1 MFQSTLL
8 KRTMTLVVLSL
19 LASAILATIAFIV
32 AGRTATLELEVD
44 SAIKQDEEFKN
55 ILEENPDYFG
65 SVDTRLFFFET
76 SYATGHDYYLLNAD
90 GKAVNYTR
98 IEKRNLSAQDTSNIS
113 SVLRSLNYRD
123 KNGLGYSIIDRDGM
137 GNAVID
143 REDMGYVVVDNMKIN
158 SMIIVDRFT
167 VTIDGNPYDLYSLSY
182 LEGYS
187 DLVGKYLNIL
197 LLSTLMAAAAML
209 VPAYAFVS
217 RMVLPLQEINEIAMQ
232 YGKGDF
238 SARADESHKGEIG
251 ELGQSFNFLA
261 DRLSKSI
268 NDLTAERNQLQDIF
282 DVISDGIVVVDKN
295 AVPVTTNKAIHKLFE
310 RADKN
315 NLFTERLQLIPFDD
329 VWKDFEDCIATG
341 ETKTRQIDNRDYA
354 YQCTIIPKYD
364 SSDNSTIIGA
374 TGFFRDIFEEQK
386 NERFRQDYVAN
397 ISHELRTPLQTLR
410 GLIEPLSDGMVKKE
424 SDRQRYY
431 QIILNETMRLSR
443 LIDDMLELSKLQS
456 RTLAFKMFPFN
467 PNDLINSIEIRFKP
481 IMKEAGIRFS
491 VQNNYGVL
499 PTVMGNPDR
508 VEQILVILLDNAK
521 KYTPAGKS
529 ITILTDYIETEK
541 KVYISV
547 ADTGQG
553 IHEYDI
559 GHIFDR
565 FFKADRARGK
575 KGSGLGLSIAKEL
588 LTYMGETITVNSK
601 YEEGS
606 TFTFTLTKAEVPD
619 VWD

>member
-8 KRTMTLVVLSL
+8 KRTMSLVVLSL
-19 LASAILATIAFIV
+19 VASAIIATIAFVV
-32 AGRTATLELEVD
+32 AGKSATLSIELD
-44 SAIKQDEEFKN
+44 SALKIDSKINDIFSTNPEYF
-55 ILEENPDYFG
+55 ENSDFRYYFF
-65 SVDTRLFFFET
+65 SS
-76 SYATGHDYYLLNAD
+76 SYAAGHDYYLVNKD
-90 GKAVNYTR
+90 GDLVNYTSQENR
-98 IEKRNLSAQDTSNIS
+98 NIS
-113 SVLRSLNYRD
+113 PSDTFEILT
-123 KNGLGYSIIDRDGM
+123 
-137 GNAVID
+137 
-143 REDMGYVVVDNMKIN
+143 KIN
-158 SMIIVDRFT
+158 TFEFNKFNGMEYYIADNLEYNISDAINVSRMSL
-167 VTIDGNPYDLYSLSY
+167 TINGNDYYLYSLKY
-182 LEGYS
+182 LNGYNE
-187 DLVGKYLNIL
+187 LIGKYLNIL
-197 LLSTLMAAAAML
+197 LLSTLMAACTML
-209 VPAYAFVS
+209 IPAYAFVS
-217 RMVLPLQEINEIAMQ
+217 RMVLPLQKINEVAME
-232 YGKGDF
+232 YGKGNF
-238 SARADESHKGEIG
+238 SVRADESHKGEIG

-268 NDLTAERNQLQDIF
+268 SDLTAERNQLQDIF
-282 DVISDGIVVVDKN
+282 DVISDGIVVVDVN
-295 AVPVTTNKAIHKLFE
+295 SVPVTTNKAIHKLFE
-310 RADKN
+310 RAEKN
-315 NLFTERLQLIPFDD
+315 NMFTERLQLIPFDD
-329 VWKDFEDCIATG
+329 VWTDFEDCIATG

-364 SSDNSTIIGA
+364 SSDSTQVIGA

-397 ISHELRTPLQTLR
+397 ISHELRTPLPTLR

-456 RTLAFKMFPFN
+456 RTLAFKTFPFN
-467 PNDLINSIEIRFKP
+467 LNTLISSIEIRFKP
-481 IMKEAGIRFS
+481 IMKEAGIKFS
-491 VQNNYGVL
+491 VQNNYGEL

-529 ITILTDYIETEK
+529 ITILTDYIEAEK

>member
-1 MFQSTLL
+1 
-8 KRTMTLVVLSL
+8 MTLVVLSL
-19 LASAILATIAFIV
+19 LASAILATIAFLI
-32 AGRTATLELEVD
+32 AGKSATIAMEKEKSLT
-44 SAIKQDEEFKN
+44 QDIAFKN
-55 ILEENPDYFG
+55 IFSENPDYFE
-65 SVDTRLFFFET
+65 DTDLRLFFFNS
-76 SYATGHDYYLLNAD
+76 SYATGHDYYL
-90 GKAVNYTR
+90 VNSEGFIVNSTS
-98 IEKRNLSAQDTSNIS
+98 IENRNIALKDTSDLVPLLNSLEYTMWNGIECYSFEYLNFDNTIIIS
-113 SVLRSLNYRD
+113 
-123 KNGLGYSIIDRDGM
+123 
-137 GNAVID
+137 
-143 REDMGYVVVDNMKIN
+143 
-158 SMIIVDRFT
+158 RFPIQ
-167 VTIDGNPYDLYSLSY
+167 IDGNSFYLYSLSY
-182 LEGYS
+182 QNGFN
-187 DLVGKYLNIL
+187 DLVIKYLNIL
-197 LLSTLMAAAAML
+197 LLSTLMAACAML
-209 VPAYAFVS
+209 VPAYAFVC
-217 RMVLPLQEINEIAMQ
+217 RMVLPIQKINEVAME
-232 YGKGDF
+232 YGKGNF
-238 SARADESHKGEIG
+238 SVRADETHKGEIG

-268 NDLTAERNQLQDIF
+268 SDLTAERNQLQDIF

-295 AVPVTTNKAIHKLFE
+295 SVPVTTNKAIHKLFE
-310 RADKN
+310 RAEKN
-315 NLFTERLQLIPFDD
+315 NMFTERLQLIPFDD
-329 VWKDFEDCIATG
+329 VWTDFEDCISSG

-364 SSDNSTIIGA
+364 SSDSTNIIGA

-456 RTLAFKMFPFN
+456 RTLAFKTFPFN
-467 PNDLINSIEIRFKP
+467 LNNLISSIEIRFKP
-481 IMKEAGIRFS
+481 IMKEAGIKFS
-491 VQNNYGVL
+491 VQNNYGEL

-619 VWD
+619 AWD

>member
-8 KRTMTLVVLSL
+8 KRTMSLVVLSL
-19 LASAILATIAFIV
+19 LASAIIATLAFIV
-32 AGRTATLELEVD
+32 AGRTSTLQLEVD
-44 SAIKQDEEFKN
+44 NSLAQDAKYNEIFTANPELFNSAEFRN
-55 ILEENPDYFG
+55 YFFA
-65 SVDTRLFFFET
+65 S
-76 SYATGHDYYLLNAD
+76 SYATGHDYYLVNMNGDVLQCTSSGNRNMKANTTYEIFTQLNQFSYED
-90 GKAVNYTR
+90 
-98 IEKRNLSAQDTSNIS
+98 
-113 SVLRSLNYRD
+113 LN
-123 KNGLGYSIIDRDGM
+123 GM
-137 GNAVID
+137 GFYIKELGLD
-143 REDMGYVVVDNMKIN
+143 GEILICRIP
-158 SMIIVDRFT
+158 
-167 VTIDGNPYDLYSLSY
+167 VTIEDNNYYLFSLSNMDEY
-182 LEGYS
+182 DGLIT
-187 DLVGKYLNIL
+187 KYLNIL
-197 LLSTLMAAAAML
+197 SLSTLMAACAML

-217 RMVLPLQEINEIAMQ
+217 RMVLPLQKINEVAME
-232 YGKGDF
+232 YGKGNF
-238 SARADESHKGEIG
+238 SIRADESHKGEIG

-268 NDLTAERNQLQDIF
+268 SELTAERNQLQDIF
-282 DVISDGIVVVDKN
+282 DVISDGIVVVNSKS
-295 AVPVTTNKAIHKLFE
+295 VPVTTNKAIHQIFD
-310 RADKN
+310 RAEKN
-315 NLFTERLQLIPFDD
+315 NMFTERLQLIPFDD
-329 VWKDFEDCIATG
+329 VWTDFEDCIASG
-341 ETKTRQIDNRDYA
+341 ETKTRQIDTRDYA
-354 YQCTIIPKYD
+354 YQCTIIPKFD
-364 SSDNSTIIGA
+364 STDPTKVVGA

-424 SDRQRYY
+424 ADRQRYY

-467 PNDLINSIEIRFKP
+467 VNNLISNIEIRFKP
-481 IMKEAGIRFS
+481 IMKEAGIKFS
-491 VQNNYGVL
+491 VQNNYGDL

-521 KYTPAGKS
+521 KYTPNGKS
-529 ITILTDYIETEK
+529 ITILTDYIEAEK

-606 TFTFTLTKAEVPD
+606 TFTFTLSKAEVPD

>member
-8 KRTMTLVVLSL
+8 KRTMSLVVLSL
-19 LASAILATIAFIV
+19 VASAIIATIAFVV
-32 AGRTATLELEVD
+32 AGKSATLSIELD
-44 SAIKQDEEFKN
+44 SALKIKINDIFSTNPEYF
-55 ILEENPDYFG
+55 ENSDFRYYFF
-65 SVDTRLFFFET
+65 SS
-76 SYATGHDYYLLNAD
+76 SYAAGHDYYLVNMNGDL
-90 GKAVNYTR
+90 VNYTSLENR
-98 IEKRNLSAQDTSNIS
+98 NIS
-113 SVLRSLNYRD
+113 PSDTFEILTKINTFKFNKY
-123 KNGLGYSIIDRDGM
+123 NGLDFYIADNLEYNISDAINVSRMSLTIN
-137 GNAVID
+137 GND
-143 REDMGYVVVDNMKIN
+143 Y
-158 SMIIVDRFT
+158 
-167 VTIDGNPYDLYSLSY
+167 YLYSLKY
-182 LEGYS
+182 LNGYNE
-187 DLVGKYLNIL
+187 LIGKYLNIL
-197 LLSTLMAAAAML
+197 LLSTLMAACTML
-209 VPAYAFVS
+209 IPAYAFVS
-217 RMVLPLQEINEIAMQ
+217 RMVLPLQKINEVAME
-232 YGKGDF
+232 YGKGNF
-238 SARADESHKGEIG
+238 SVRADESHKGEIG

-268 NDLTAERNQLQDIF
+268 SDLTAERNQLQDIF
-282 DVISDGIVVVDKN
+282 DVISDGIVVVDVN
-295 AVPVTTNKAIHKLFE
+295 SVPVTTNKAIHKLFE
-310 RADKN
+310 RAEKN
-315 NLFTERLQLIPFDD
+315 NMFTERLQLIPFDD
-329 VWKDFEDCIATG
+329 VWTDFEDCIATG

-364 SSDNSTIIGA
+364 SSDSTQVIGA

-424 SDRQRYY
+424 ADRQRYY

-456 RTLAFKMFPFN
+456 RTLAFKTFPFN
-467 PNDLINSIEIRFKP
+467 LNTLISSIEIRFKP
-481 IMKEAGIRFS
+481 IMKEAGIKFS
-491 VQNNYGVL
+491 VQNNYGEL

-529 ITILTDYIETEK
+529 ITILTDYIEAEK

>member
-8 KRTMTLVVLSL
+8 KRTMSLVVLSL
-19 LASAILATIAFIV
+19 VASAIIATIAFVV
-32 AGRTATLELEVD
+32 AGKSATLSLELEN
-44 SAIKQDEEFKN
+44 AIKIDSKYNELLSNHPE
-55 ILEENPDYFG
+55 YFED
-65 SVDTRLFFFET
+65 SDFRYFFFSS
-76 SYATGHDYYLLNAD
+76 SYSTGHDYYLINMNGDLI
-90 GKAVNYTR
+90 NYTS
-98 IEKRNLSAQDTSNIS
+98 IENRNLSPADTAVILTKINTFAFDNNNGLDYYVADELNYNIS
-113 SVLRSLNYRD
+113 D
-123 KNGLGYSIIDRDGM
+123 T
-137 GNAVID
+137 
-143 REDMGYVVVDNMKIN
+143 IN
-158 SMIIVDRFT
+158 VSRIT
-167 VTIDGNPYDLYSLSY
+167 LTINDNPYYLYSLKY
-182 LEGYS
+182 LNGYNELIS
-187 DLVGKYLNIL
+187 QYLNIL
-197 LLSTLMAAAAML
+197 LLSTLMAACTML
-209 VPAYAFVS
+209 IPAYAFVS
-217 RMVLPLQEINEIAMQ
+217 RMVLPIQTINKIAME
-232 YGKGDF
+232 YGKGNFDI
-238 SARADESHKGEIG
+238 RADESHKGEIG

-268 NDLTAERNQLQDIF
+268 SDLTAERNQLQDIF
-282 DVISDGIVVVDKN
+282 DVISDGIVVVDSKS
-295 AVPVTTNKAIHKLFE
+295 VPVTTNKAIHKIFD
-310 RADKN
+310 RAEKN
-315 NLFTERLQLIPFDD
+315 NMFTERLQLIPFDD
-329 VWKDFEDCIATG
+329 VWNDFEDCIATG
-341 ETKTRQIDNRDYA
+341 ETKTRQIDTRDYA

-364 SSDNSTIIGA
+364 STDSTKVIGA

-424 SDRQRYY
+424 ADRQRYY

-467 PNDLINSIEIRFKP
+467 LNNLIQSIEIRFKP
-481 IMKEAGIRFS
+481 IMKEAGIKFS
-491 VQNNYGVL
+491 VQNNYGDL

-529 ITILTDYIETEK
+529 ITILTDYIEAEK
-541 KVYISV
+541 KVYVSV

-619 VWD
+619 AWD

>member
-19 LASAILATIAFIV
+19 LASAILATIAFLV
-32 AGRTATLELEVD
+32 AGRSATITVELDRALE
-44 SAIKQDEEFKN
+44 QDVKFQGLFAK
-55 ILEENPDYFG
+55 NPDFFEN
-65 SVDTRLFFFET
+65 VDYRIFFFDS
-76 SYATGHDYYLLNAD
+76 SYATGHDYYLVNGNGD
-90 GKAVNYTR
+90 IVNSTSIEDRNIAV
-98 IEKRNLSAQDTSNIS
+98 KDTS
-113 SVLRSLNYRD
+113 SLVPLLNSLDYED
-123 KNGLGYSIIDRDGM
+123 LNGLEYYVADL
-137 GNAVID
+137 NLY
-143 REDMGYVVVDNMKIN
+143 DMIL
-158 SMIIVDRFT
+158 ITRLQIF
-167 VTIDGNPYDLYSLSY
+167 IDGNPYYLYSFSY
-182 LEGYS
+182 LNGYS
-187 DLVGKYLNIL
+187 ETIVKYLNIL
-197 LLSTLMAAAAML
+197 LLSTLMAAFAML

-217 RMVLPLQEINEIAMQ
+217 RMVLPLQKINEVAME
-232 YGKGDF
+232 YGKGNF
-238 SARADESHKGEIG
+238 TVRADESHKGEIG

-268 NDLTAERNQLQDIF
+268 SDLTSERNQLQDIF
-282 DVISDGIVVVDKN
+282 DVISDGIVVVDKDSI
-295 AVPVTTNKAIHKLFE
+295 PVTTNKAIHKLFE
-310 RADKN
+310 RAEKN
-315 NLFTERLQLIPFDD
+315 NMFTERLQLIPFDD
-329 VWKDFEDCIATG
+329 VWTDFEDCISTG
-341 ETKTRQIDNRDYA
+341 ETKTRQIDSRDYA

-364 SSDNSTIIGA
+364 STDNTSIIGA

-456 RTLAFKMFPFN
+456 RTLAFKTFPFN
-467 PNDLINSIEIRFKP
+467 LNTLISNIEIRFKP
-481 IMKEAGIRFS
+481 IMKEAGIKFS
-491 VQNNYGVL
+491 VQNNYGEL
-499 PTVMGNPDR
+499 PTVIGNPDR

-521 KYTPAGKS
+521 KYTPAGKT
-529 ITILTDYIETEK
+529 ITIATDYIETEK
-541 KVYISV
+541 KVYVSV

>member
-1 MFQSTLL
+1 
-8 KRTMTLVVLSL
+8 
-19 LASAILATIAFIV
+19 
-32 AGRTATLELEVD
+32 LELD
-44 SAIKQDEEFKN
+44 KALAQD
-55 ILEENPDYFG
+55 LEYKELFTNNPDYFND
-65 SVDTRLFFFET
+65 VNFRIFFFNST
-76 SYATGHDYYLLNAD
+76 YATGHDYYLVNAD
-90 GKAVNYTR
+90 GEIINSTS
-98 IEKRNLSAQDTSNIS
+98 IEDRNVSISDSTHLIPILSSLKFNNLNGLDYY
-113 SVLRSLNYRD
+113 LYDSLNIDSMIVITRTII
-123 KNGLGYSIIDRDGM
+123 IID
-137 GNAVID
+137 
-143 REDMGYVVVDNMKIN
+143 DN
-158 SMIIVDRFT
+158 
-167 VTIDGNPYDLYSLSY
+167 PCYLYSLSY
-182 LEGYS
+182 INGFNG
-187 DLVGKYLNIL
+187 LVVKYLNIL
-197 LLSTLMAAAAML
+197 LLSTLMAACAML
-209 VPAYAFVS
+209 VPAYAFVCK
-217 RMVLPLQEINEIAMQ
+217 MVLPIQKINEVAME
-232 YGKGDF
+232 YGKGNF
-238 SARADESHKGEIG
+238 SVRADESHKGEIG

-261 DRLSKSI
+261 DRLSQSI
-268 NDLTAERNQLQDIF
+268 SDLTSERNQLQDIF

-295 AVPVTTNKAIHKLFE
+295 SVPVTTNKAIHKLFE
-310 RADKN
+310 RAEKN
-315 NLFTERLQLIPFDD
+315 NMFTERLQLIPFDD
-329 VWKDFEDCIATG
+329 VWEDFEDCISTG
-341 ETKTRQIDNRDYA
+341 ETKTRQIDTRDYA

-364 SSDNSTIIGA
+364 STDNTNIIGA

-456 RTLAFKMFPFN
+456 RTLAFKTFPFN
-467 PNDLINSIEIRFKP
+467 LNDLISSIEIRFKP
-481 IMKEAGIRFS
+481 IMKEAGIKFS
-491 VQNNYGVL
+491 VQNNYGKL

>member
-19 LASAILATIAFIV
+19 LASAILATIAFVV
-32 AGRTATLELEVD
+32 AGNSKTMEIEINNAL
-44 SAIKQDEEFKN
+44 KQDTRYME
-55 ILEENPDYFG
+55 ILTTHPEYFE
-65 SVDTRLFFFET
+65 SSDFRYFFFDS
-76 SYATGHDYYLLNAD
+76 SYASGHDYYLVSMD
-90 GKAVNYTR
+90 GTPVNYTA
-98 IEKRNLSAQDTSNIS
+98 IEN
-113 SVLRSLNYRD
+113 RSLSVRD
-123 KNGLGYSIIDRDGM
+123 THNLVPNLNQLSFDSLNGLGYYIADPLKID
-137 GNAVID
+137 
-143 REDMGYVVVDNMKIN
+143 VDE
-158 SMIIVDRFT
+158 MIIISRFPLM
-167 VTIDGNPYDLYSLSY
+167 INGNPYYLYSLSY
-182 LEGYS
+182 LNSYDS
-187 DLVGKYLNIL
+187 LIVKYLNIL
-197 LLSTLMAAAAML
+197 LLSTLMAAATML

-217 RMVLPLQEINEIAMQ
+217 RMVLPLQKINEVAME
-232 YGKGDF
+232 YGKGNFDV
-238 SARADESHKGEIG
+238 RADESHKGEIG

-282 DVISDGIVVVDKN
+282 DVISDGIVVVDN
-295 AVPVTTNKAIHKLFE
+295 HSVPVTTNKAIHNLFE

-315 NLFTERLQLIPFDD
+315 NMFTERLQLIPFDE
-329 VWKDFEDCIATG
+329 VWVDFEECIATG
-341 ETKTRQIDNRDYA
+341 ETKTRRIDNRDYA

-364 SSDNSTIIGA
+364 SSDNTTVIGA

-410 GLIEPLSDGMVKKE
+410 GLIEPLADGMVKKE
-424 SDRQRYY
+424 NDRQRYY

-467 PNDLINSIEIRFKP
+467 LNNLIANIEIRFKP
-481 IMKEAGIRFS
+481 IMKEAGIKFS
-491 VQNNYGVL
+491 VQNNYGEL
-499 PTVMGNPDR
+499 PTVNGNPDR
-508 VEQILVILLDNAK
+508 VEQVLVILLDNAK
-521 KYTPAGKS
+521 KYTPAGKT
-529 ITILTDYIETEK
+529 ITISTDYIEAEK
-541 KVYISV
+541 KVYVSV

-588 LTYMGETITVNSK
+588 LSYMGETITVNSK

>member
-8 KRTMTLVVLSL
+8 KRTMSLVVLSL
-19 LASAILATIAFIV
+19 LASAIIATIAFIV
-32 AGRTATLELEVD
+32 AGRSSTLQMEVETSIAQDLRYNEIFSANPEL
-44 SAIKQDEEFKN
+44 FN
-55 ILEENPDYFG
+55 
-65 SVDTRLFFFET
+65 SVDFRRYFFAS
-76 SYATGHDYYLLNAD
+76 SYATGHDYYLVNMNGEVVSCTSLEHRNMKPGTTAEVYAELQYFDYEDLNGMAFYI
-90 GKAVNYTR
+90 K
-98 IEKRNLSAQDTSNIS
+98 EL
-113 SVLRSLNYRD
+113 SLNEQILVCR
-123 KNGLGYSIIDRDGM
+123 IP
-137 GNAVID
+137 
-143 REDMGYVVVDNMKIN
+143 
-158 SMIIVDRFT
+158 
-167 VTIDGNPYDLYSLSY
+167 VTIEGNPFYLYSMSTLDKY
-182 LEGYS
+182 DGLI
-187 DLVGKYLNIL
+187 GKYLNIL
-197 LLSTLMAAAAML
+197 SLATLMAACAML

-217 RMVLPLQEINEIAMQ
+217 RMVLPLQKINEVAME
-232 YGKGDF
+232 YGKGNF
-238 SARADESHKGEIG
+238 SIRADESHKGEIG

-268 NDLTAERNQLQDIF
+268 SDLTAERNQLQDIF
-282 DVISDGIVVVDKN
+282 DVISDGIVVVNSKS
-295 AVPVTTNKAIHKLFE
+295 VPVTTNKAIHQIFD
-310 RADKN
+310 RAEKN
-315 NLFTERLQLIPFDD
+315 NMFTERLQLIPFDD
-329 VWKDFEDCIATG
+329 VWTDFEDCIASG
-341 ETKTRQIDNRDYA
+341 ETKTRQIDTRDYA
-354 YQCTIIPKYD
+354 YQCTIIPKFD
-364 SSDNSTIIGA
+364 STDPTKVVGA

-467 PNDLINSIEIRFKP
+467 VNTLISNIEIRFKP
-481 IMKEAGIRFS
+481 IMKEAGIKFS
-491 VQNNYGVL
+491 VQNNYGDL

-521 KYTPAGKS
+521 KYTPNGKS
-529 ITILTDYIETEK
+529 ITILTDYIEAEK

-606 TFTFTLTKAEVPD
+606 TFTFTLSKAEVPD

>member
-19 LASAILATIAFIV
+19 LASAILATIAFLI
-32 AGRTATLELEVD
+32 AGKSATIAMEKEKSLT
-44 SAIKQDEEFKN
+44 QDIAFKN
-55 ILEENPDYFG
+55 IFSENPDYFE
-65 SVDTRLFFFET
+65 DTDLRLFFFNS
-76 SYATGHDYYLLNAD
+76 SYATGHDYYL
-90 GKAVNYTR
+90 VNSEGFIVNSTS
-98 IEKRNLSAQDTSNIS
+98 IENRNIALKDTSDLVPLLNSLEYTMWNGIECYSFEYLNFDNTIIIS
-113 SVLRSLNYRD
+113 
-123 KNGLGYSIIDRDGM
+123 
-137 GNAVID
+137 
-143 REDMGYVVVDNMKIN
+143 
-158 SMIIVDRFT
+158 RFPIQ
-167 VTIDGNPYDLYSLSY
+167 IDGNSFYLYSLSY
-182 LEGYS
+182 QNGFN
-187 DLVGKYLNIL
+187 DLVIKYLNIL
-197 LLSTLMAAAAML
+197 LLSTLMAACAML
-209 VPAYAFVS
+209 VPAYAFVC
-217 RMVLPLQEINEIAMQ
+217 RMVLPIQKINEVAME
-232 YGKGDF
+232 YGKGNF
-238 SARADESHKGEIG
+238 SVRADESHKGEIG

-268 NDLTAERNQLQDIF
+268 SDLTAERNQLQDIF

-295 AVPVTTNKAIHKLFE
+295 SVPVTTNKAIHKLFE
-310 RADKN
+310 RAEKN
-315 NLFTERLQLIPFDD
+315 NMFTERLQLIPFDD
-329 VWKDFEDCIATG
+329 VWTDFEDCIASG

-364 SSDNSTIIGA
+364 SSDSTNIIGA

-456 RTLAFKMFPFN
+456 RTLAFKTFPFN
-467 PNDLINSIEIRFKP
+467 LNNLISSIEIRFKP
-481 IMKEAGIRFS
+481 IMKEAGIKFS
-491 VQNNYGVL
+491 VQNNYGEL
-499 PTVMGNPDR
+499 PTVIGNPDR

-521 KYTPAGKS
+521 KYTPAGKT
-529 ITILTDYIETEK
+529 ITIATDYIESEK
-541 KVYISV
+541 KVYVSV

-619 VWD
+619 AWD

>member
-8 KRTMTLVVLSL
+8 RRTMSLVVLSL
-19 LASAILATIAFIV
+19 LASAIIATIAFIV
-32 AGRTATLELEVD
+32 AGRSSTLQMEVETSIAQDLKYNEIFSSNPELFD
-44 SAIKQDEEFKN
+44 
-55 ILEENPDYFG
+55 
-65 SVDTRLFFFET
+65 SVDFRRYFFES
-76 SYATGHDYYLLNAD
+76 SYATGHDYYLVNMNGEVVNCTSLENRNMKPGTTSEVFSEISMFPYEDLN
-90 GKAVNYTR
+90 
-98 IEKRNLSAQDTSNIS
+98 
-113 SVLRSLNYRD
+113 
-123 KNGLGYSIIDRDGM
+123 GM
-137 GNAVID
+137 GFYIKELSLTEQILVCRIPL
-143 REDMGYVVVDNMKIN
+143 
-158 SMIIVDRFT
+158 
-167 VTIDGNPYDLYSLSY
+167 TIEGNPFYLYSMSTLDKY
-182 LEGYS
+182 DGLI
-187 DLVGKYLNIL
+187 GKYLNIL
-197 LLSTLMAAAAML
+197 SLATLMAACAML

-217 RMVLPLQEINEIAMQ
+217 RMVLPLQKINEVAME
-232 YGKGDF
+232 YGKGNF
-238 SARADESHKGEIG
+238 SIRADESHKGEIG

-268 NDLTAERNQLQDIF
+268 SELTAERNQLQDIF
-282 DVISDGIVVVDKN
+282 DVISDGIVVVNSKS
-295 AVPVTTNKAIHKLFE
+295 VPVTTNKAIHQIFD
-310 RADKN
+310 RAEKN
-315 NLFTERLQLIPFDD
+315 NMFTERLQLIPFDD
-329 VWKDFEDCIATG
+329 VWTDFEDCIASG
-341 ETKTRQIDNRDYA
+341 ETKTRQIDTRDYA
-354 YQCTIIPKYD
+354 YQCTIIPKFD
-364 SSDNSTIIGA
+364 STDPTKVVGA

-424 SDRQRYY
+424 ADRQRYY

-467 PNDLINSIEIRFKP
+467 VNNLISNIEIRFKP
-481 IMKEAGIRFS
+481 IMKEAGIKFS
-491 VQNNYGVL
+491 VQNNYGDL

-521 KYTPAGKS
+521 KYTPNGKS
-529 ITILTDYIETEK
+529 ITILTDYIEAEK

-606 TFTFTLTKAEVPD
+606 TFTFTLSKEEVPD

>member
-8 KRTMTLVVLSL
+8 RRTMSLVVLSL
-19 LASAILATIAFIV
+19 LASAIIATIAFIV
-32 AGRTATLELEVD
+32 AGRSSTLQMEVETSIAQDLKYNEIFSSNPELFD
-44 SAIKQDEEFKN
+44 
-55 ILEENPDYFG
+55 
-65 SVDTRLFFFET
+65 SVDFRRYFFES
-76 SYATGHDYYLLNAD
+76 SYATGHDYYLVNMNGEVVNCTSLENRNMKPGATSEVFSEISMFPYEDLN
-90 GKAVNYTR
+90 
-98 IEKRNLSAQDTSNIS
+98 
-113 SVLRSLNYRD
+113 
-123 KNGLGYSIIDRDGM
+123 GM
-137 GNAVID
+137 GFYIKELSLTEQILVCRIPL
-143 REDMGYVVVDNMKIN
+143 
-158 SMIIVDRFT
+158 
-167 VTIDGNPYDLYSLSY
+167 TIEGNPFYLYSMSTLDKY
-182 LEGYS
+182 DGLI
-187 DLVGKYLNIL
+187 GKYLNIL
-197 LLSTLMAAAAML
+197 SLATLMAACAML

-217 RMVLPLQEINEIAMQ
+217 RMVLPLQKINEVAME
-232 YGKGDF
+232 YGKGNF
-238 SARADESHKGEIG
+238 SIRADESHKGEIG

-268 NDLTAERNQLQDIF
+268 SELTAERNQLQDIF
-282 DVISDGIVVVDKN
+282 DVISDGIVVVNSKS
-295 AVPVTTNKAIHKLFE
+295 VPVTTNKAIHQIFD
-310 RADKN
+310 RAEKN
-315 NLFTERLQLIPFDD
+315 NMFTERLQLIPFDD
-329 VWKDFEDCIATG
+329 VWTDFEDCIASG
-341 ETKTRQIDNRDYA
+341 ETKTRQIDTRDYA
-354 YQCTIIPKYD
+354 YQCTIIPKFD
-364 SSDNSTIIGA
+364 STDPTKVVGA

-424 SDRQRYY
+424 ADRQRYY

-467 PNDLINSIEIRFKP
+467 VNNLISNIEIRFKP
-481 IMKEAGIRFS
+481 IMKEAGIKFS
-491 VQNNYGVL
+491 VQNNYGDL

-521 KYTPAGKS
+521 KYTPNGKS
-529 ITILTDYIETEK
+529 ITILTDYIEAEK

-619 VWD
+619 AWD

>member
-8 KRTMTLVVLSL
+8 KRTMTLVVVSL
-19 LASAILATIAFIV
+19 LASALLATIAFIV
-32 AGRTATLELEVD
+32 AGRSATISLEAD
-44 SAIKQDEEFKN
+44 NAIKQDIRYKEVLTSHPE
-55 ILEENPDYFG
+55 YFE
-65 SVDTRLFFFET
+65 SVDFRLFFFDS
-76 SYATGHDYYLLNAD
+76 SYATGHDYYLINEEGDIINSTSLEHRTLSKTDTYNLVPLLNTLQYD
-90 GKAVNYTR
+90 D
-98 IEKRNLSAQDTSNIS
+98 L
-113 SVLRSLNYRD
+113 
-123 KNGLGYSIIDRDGM
+123 DGM
-137 GNAVID
+137 GYTVENSSNVETLIFVA
-143 REDMGYVVVDNMKIN
+143 KIP
-158 SMIIVDRFT
+158 
-167 VTIDGNPYDLYSLSY
+167 VTIEGNAFNLYSLSY
-182 LEGYS
+182 LNGYNS
-187 DLVGKYLNIL
+187 LVGKYLNIL
-197 LLSTLMAAAAML
+197 LLSTLMAAAFML

-217 RMVLPLQEINEIAMQ
+217 RMVLPLQEINEVAME
-232 YGKGDF
+232 YGKGNF
-238 SARADESHKGEIG
+238 SIRADESHKGEIG

-282 DVISDGIVVVDKN
+282 DVISDGIVVVDN
-295 AVPVTTNKAIHKLFE
+295 NSVPITTNKAIHNLFD
-310 RADKN
+310 RAEKN
-315 NLFTERLQLIPFDD
+315 NMFTERLQLIPFDD
-329 VWKDFEDCIATG
+329 VWKDFEECIATG
-341 ETKTRQIDNRDYA
+341 ETKTRRIDNRDYA
-354 YQCTIIPKYD
+354 YQCTIIPKYNTT
-364 SSDNSTIIGA
+364 DNSIIGA

-424 SDRQRYY
+424 EDRQRYY

-456 RTLAFKMFPFN
+456 RTLAFKTFPFN
-467 PNDLINSIEIRFKP
+467 LNTLISNIEIRFKP
-481 IMKEAGIRFS
+481 IMKEAGIKFS
-491 VQNNYGVL
+491 VQNNYGEL
-499 PTVMGNPDR
+499 PTVVGNPDR

-521 KYTPAGKS
+521 KYTPKGKT
-529 ITILTDYIETEK
+529 ITISTDYIETEK
-541 KVYISV
+541 KVYVSV
-547 ADTGQG
+547 ADTGLG

-619 VWD
+619 AWD

>member
-19 LASAILATIAFIV
+19 LASAILATIAFLI
-32 AGRTATLELEVD
+32 AGKSATIAMEKEKSLT
-44 SAIKQDEEFKN
+44 QDIAFKN
-55 ILEENPDYFG
+55 IFSENPDYFE
-65 SVDTRLFFFET
+65 DTDLRLFFFNS
-76 SYATGHDYYLLNAD
+76 SYATGHDYYL
-90 GKAVNYTR
+90 VNSEGFIVNSTS
-98 IEKRNLSAQDTSNIS
+98 IENRNIALKDTSDLVPLLNSLDYTMWNGIECYSFEYLNFDNTIIIS
-113 SVLRSLNYRD
+113 
-123 KNGLGYSIIDRDGM
+123 
-137 GNAVID
+137 
-143 REDMGYVVVDNMKIN
+143 
-158 SMIIVDRFT
+158 RFPIQ
-167 VTIDGNPYDLYSLSY
+167 IDGNSFYLYSLSY
-182 LEGYS
+182 QNGFN
-187 DLVGKYLNIL
+187 DLVIKYLNIL
-197 LLSTLMAAAAML
+197 LLSTLMAACAML
-209 VPAYAFVS
+209 VPAYAFVC
-217 RMVLPLQEINEIAMQ
+217 RMVLPIQKINEVAME
-232 YGKGDF
+232 YGKGNF
-238 SARADESHKGEIG
+238 SVRADETHKGEIG

-268 NDLTAERNQLQDIF
+268 SDLTAERNQLQDIF

-295 AVPVTTNKAIHKLFE
+295 SVPVTTNKAIHKLFE
-310 RADKN
+310 RAEKN
-315 NLFTERLQLIPFDD
+315 NMFTERLQLIPFDD
-329 VWKDFEDCIATG
+329 VWTDFEDCISSG

-364 SSDNSTIIGA
+364 SSDSTNIIGA

-456 RTLAFKMFPFN
+456 RTLAFKTFPFN
-467 PNDLINSIEIRFKP
+467 LNNLISSIEIRFKP
-481 IMKEAGIRFS
+481 IMKEAGIKFS
-491 VQNNYGVL
+491 VQNNYGEL

-619 VWD
+619 AWD

>member
-8 KRTMTLVVLSL
+8 KRTMTLVVVSL
-19 LASAILATIAFIV
+19 LASALLATIAFIV
-32 AGRTATLELEVD
+32 AGRSATLSLEVD
-44 SAIKQDEEFKN
+44 NAISQEMRYKEILTANPEFF
-55 ILEENPDYFG
+55 EN
-65 SVDTRLFFFET
+65 VDFRLFFFES
-76 SYATGHDYYLLNAD
+76 SYASGHDYYLINMNGDILNS
-90 GKAVNYTR
+90 TS
-98 IEKRNLSAQDTSNIS
+98 IEHRSVSIKDTRNLVPALN
-113 SVLRSLNYRD
+113 SLKFQEVD
-123 KNGLGYSIIDRDGM
+123 GLSYIIDTEG
-137 GNAVID
+137 
-143 REDMGYVVVDNMKIN
+143 IN
-158 SMIIVDRFT
+158 DLILITRFP
-167 VTIDGNPYDLYSLSY
+167 VTINGNLYYLYSLSY
-182 LEGYS
+182 LNGYS
-187 DLVGKYLNIL
+187 SLIIKYLNIL
-197 LLSTLMAAAAML
+197 LLSTLMAAGLML

-217 RMVLPLQEINEIAMQ
+217 RMVLPLQKINEVAME
-232 YGKGDF
+232 YGKGNF
-238 SARADESHKGEIG
+238 SIRADESHKGEIG

-268 NDLTAERNQLQDIF
+268 SDLTAERNQLQDIF
-282 DVISDGIVVVDKN
+282 DVISDGIVVVDNN
-295 AVPVTTNKAIHKLFE
+295 AVPVTTNKAIHNLFE
-310 RADKN
+310 RAEKN
-315 NLFTERLQLIPFDD
+315 NMFTERLQLIPFDD
-329 VWKDFEDCIATG
+329 VWTDFEECIATG
-341 ETKTRQIDNRDYA
+341 ETKTRRIDNRDYA

-364 SSDNSTIIGA
+364 STDNNTIIGA

-424 SDRQRYY
+424 EDRQRYY

-456 RTLAFKMFPFN
+456 RTLAFKTFPFN
-467 PNDLINSIEIRFKP
+467 LNTLLSNMEIRFKP
-481 IMKEAGIRFS
+481 IMKDAGIKFS
-491 VQNNYGVL
+491 VQNNYGEL
-499 PTVMGNPDR
+499 PTVVGNPDR

-521 KYTPAGKS
+521 KYTPAGKT
-529 ITILTDYIETEK
+529 ITISTDYIEAEK
-541 KVYISV
+541 KVYVSV
-547 ADTGQG
+547 ADTGLG

>member
-8 KRTMTLVVLSL
+8 KRTMTLVVVSL
-19 LASAILATIAFIV
+19 LASALLATIAFIV
-32 AGRTATLELEVD
+32 AGRSATISLEAD
-44 SAIKQDEEFKN
+44 NAIKQDVRYKE
-55 ILEENPDYFG
+55 ILTSHPEYFE
-65 SVDTRLFFFET
+65 SVDFRLFFFDS
-76 SYATGHDYYLLNAD
+76 SYATGHDYYLINEEGEIINSTSLEHRTLSKTDTYNLVPLLNTLQYD
-90 GKAVNYTR
+90 D
-98 IEKRNLSAQDTSNIS
+98 L
-113 SVLRSLNYRD
+113 
-123 KNGLGYSIIDRDGM
+123 DGM
-137 GNAVID
+137 GYTVENSSNVETLIFVA
-143 REDMGYVVVDNMKIN
+143 KIP
-158 SMIIVDRFT
+158 
-167 VTIDGNPYDLYSLSY
+167 VTIEGNAFNLYSLSY
-182 LEGYS
+182 LSGYNS
-187 DLVGKYLNIL
+187 LVGKYLNIL
-197 LLSTLMAAAAML
+197 LLSTLMAAAFML

-217 RMVLPLQEINEIAMQ
+217 RMVLPLQEINEVAME
-232 YGKGDF
+232 YGKGNF
-238 SARADESHKGEIG
+238 SVRADESHKGEIG

-282 DVISDGIVVVDKN
+282 DVISDGIVVVDN
-295 AVPVTTNKAIHKLFE
+295 NSVPITTNKAIHNLFD
-310 RADKN
+310 RAEKN
-315 NLFTERLQLIPFDD
+315 NMFTERLQLIPFDD
-329 VWKDFEDCIATG
+329 VWNDFEECIATG
-341 ETKTRQIDNRDYA
+341 ETKTRRIDNRDYA
-354 YQCTIIPKYD
+354 YQCTIIPKYNTT
-364 SSDNSTIIGA
+364 DNSIIGA

-424 SDRQRYY
+424 EDRQRYY

-456 RTLAFKMFPFN
+456 RTLAFKTFPFN
-467 PNDLINSIEIRFKP
+467 LNTLISNIEIRFKP
-481 IMKEAGIRFS
+481 IMKEAGIKFS
-491 VQNNYGVL
+491 VQNNYGEL
-499 PTVMGNPDR
+499 PTVVGNPDR

-521 KYTPAGKS
+521 KYTPKGKT
-529 ITILTDYIETEK
+529 ITISTDYIETEK
-541 KVYISV
+541 KVYVSV
-547 ADTGQG
+547 ADTGLG

>member
-8 KRTMTLVVLSL
+8 RRTMSLVVLSL
-19 LASAILATIAFIV
+19 LASAIIATIAFIV
-32 AGRTATLELEVD
+32 AGRSSTLQMEVETSIAQDLRYNEIFSANPELFD
-44 SAIKQDEEFKN
+44 
-55 ILEENPDYFG
+55 
-65 SVDTRLFFFET
+65 SVDFRRYFFES
-76 SYATGHDYYLLNAD
+76 SYATGHDYYL
-90 GKAVNYTR
+90 VNM
-98 IEKRNLSAQDTSNIS
+98 SGQVVSCTS
-113 SVLRSLNYRD
+113 LEHR
-123 KNGLGYSIIDRDGM
+123 
-137 GNAVID
+137 
-143 REDMGYVVVDNMKIN
+143 NMKPGTTAEVYSELLFYDYEDLNGMAFYIREL
-158 SMIIVDRFT
+158 SLTEQILVCRIT
-167 VTIDGNPYDLYSLSY
+167 VTIDGSPFYLYSMSALDKY
-182 LEGYS
+182 DGLI
-187 DLVGKYLNIL
+187 GKYLNIL
-197 LLSTLMAAAAML
+197 SLATLMAACAML

-217 RMVLPLQEINEIAMQ
+217 RMVLPLQKINEVAME
-232 YGKGDF
+232 YGKGNF
-238 SARADESHKGEIG
+238 SIRADESHKGEIG

-268 NDLTAERNQLQDIF
+268 SELTAERNQLQDIF
-282 DVISDGIVVVDKN
+282 DVISDGIVVVNSKS
-295 AVPVTTNKAIHKLFE
+295 VPVTTNKAIHQIFD
-310 RADKN
+310 RAEKN
-315 NLFTERLQLIPFDD
+315 NMFTERLQLIPFDD
-329 VWKDFEDCIATG
+329 VWTDFEDCIASG
-341 ETKTRQIDNRDYA
+341 ETKTRQIDTRDYA
-354 YQCTIIPKYD
+354 YQCTIIPKFD
-364 SSDNSTIIGA
+364 STDPTKVIGA
-374 TGFFRDIFEEQK
+374 TGFFRDIVEEQK

-424 SDRQRYY
+424 ADRQRYY

-467 PNDLINSIEIRFKP
+467 VNTLISNIEIRFKP
-481 IMKEAGIRFS
+481 IMKEAGIKFS
-491 VQNNYGVL
+491 VQNNYGEL
-499 PTVMGNPDR
+499 PTVNGNPDR

-521 KYTPAGKS
+521 KYTPSGKS
-529 ITILTDYIETEK
+529 ITIVTDYIEDEK
-541 KVYISV
+541 KAYISV
-547 ADTGQG
+547 VDTGQG

-606 TFTFTLTKAEVPD
+606 TFTFTLSKAEVPD

>member
-1 MFQSTLL
+1 MP
-8 KRTMTLVVLSL
+8 
-19 LASAILATIAFIV
+19 TI
-32 AGRTATLELEVD
+32 
-44 SAIKQDEEFKN
+44 SN
-55 ILEENPDYFG
+55 NN
-65 SVDTRLFFFET
+65 
-76 SYATGHDYYLLNAD
+76 YY
-90 GKAVNYTR
+90 Y
-98 IEKRNLSAQDTSNIS
+98 
-113 SVLRSLNYRD
+113 
-123 KNGLGYSIIDRDGM
+123 
-137 GNAVID
+137 
-143 REDMGYVVVDNMKIN
+143 
-158 SMIIVDRFT
+158 
-167 VTIDGNPYDLYSLSY
+167 LYSLKY
-182 LEGYS
+182 LNGYNE
-187 DLVGKYLNIL
+187 LIGKYLNIL
-197 LLSTLMAAAAML
+197 LLSTLMAACTML
-209 VPAYAFVS
+209 IPAYAFVS
-217 RMVLPLQEINEIAMQ
+217 RMVLPLQKINEVAME
-232 YGKGDF
+232 YGKGNF
-238 SARADESHKGEIG
+238 SVRADESHKGEIG

-268 NDLTAERNQLQDIF
+268 SDLTAERNQLQDIF
-282 DVISDGIVVVDKN
+282 DVISDGIVVVDVN
-295 AVPVTTNKAIHKLFE
+295 SVPVTTNKAIHKLFE
-310 RADKN
+310 RAEKN
-315 NLFTERLQLIPFDD
+315 NMFTERLQLIPFDD
-329 VWKDFEDCIATG
+329 VWTDFADCIATG

-364 SSDNSTIIGA
+364 SSDSTQVIGA

-424 SDRQRYY
+424 ADRQRYY

-456 RTLAFKMFPFN
+456 RTLAFKTFPFN
-467 PNDLINSIEIRFKP
+467 LNTLISSIEIRFKP
-481 IMKEAGIRFS
+481 IMKEAGIKFS
-491 VQNNYGVL
+491 VQNNYGEL

-529 ITILTDYIETEK
+529 ITILTDYIEAEK

>member
-8 KRTMTLVVLSL
+8 KRTMSLVVLSL
-19 LASAILATIAFIV
+19 LASAIIATLAFIV
-32 AGRTATLELEVD
+32 AGKTSTLQLEVEN
-44 SAIKQDEEFKN
+44 SLAQDAKYNEIFTANPELFESQEFRN
-55 ILEENPDYFG
+55 YFFA
-65 SVDTRLFFFET
+65 S
-76 SYATGHDYYLLNAD
+76 SYATGHDYYLVNMNGDVLQCTSSEHRNMRANTTYEVLTQAYQFSYEDLN
-90 GKAVNYTR
+90 
-98 IEKRNLSAQDTSNIS
+98 
-113 SVLRSLNYRD
+113 
-123 KNGLGYSIIDRDGM
+123 GM
-137 GNAVID
+137 GFYIKELGFD
-143 REDMGYVVVDNMKIN
+143 GEILICRIPITIEDSNYYL
-158 SMIIVDRFT
+158 F
-167 VTIDGNPYDLYSLSY
+167 SLSNMDEY
-182 LEGYS
+182 EGLIS
-187 DLVGKYLNIL
+187 KYLNIL
-197 LLSTLMAAAAML
+197 SLSTLMAACAML

-217 RMVLPLQEINEIAMQ
+217 RMVLPLQKINEVAME
-232 YGKGDF
+232 YGKGNF
-238 SARADESHKGEIG
+238 SIRADESHKGEIG

-268 NDLTAERNQLQDIF
+268 SDLTAERNQLQDIF
-282 DVISDGIVVVDKN
+282 DVISDGIVVVNSKS
-295 AVPVTTNKAIHKLFE
+295 VPVTTNKAIHQIFE
-310 RADKN
+310 RAEKN
-315 NLFTERLQLIPFDD
+315 NMFTERLQLIPFDD
-329 VWKDFEDCIATG
+329 VWTDFEDCIASG
-341 ETKTRQIDNRDYA
+341 ETKTRQIDTRDYA
-354 YQCTIIPKYD
+354 YQCTIIPKFD
-364 SSDNSTIIGA
+364 STDPTKVVGA

-467 PNDLINSIEIRFKP
+467 INTLISNIEIRFKP
-481 IMKEAGIRFS
+481 IMKEAGIKFS
-491 VQNNYGVL
+491 VQNNYGEL

-521 KYTPAGKS
+521 KYTPSGKS
-529 ITILTDYIETEK
+529 ITIATDFIEAEK

-547 ADTGQG
+547 VDTGQG

-606 TFTFTLTKAEVPD
+606 TFTFTLSKAEVPD

>member
-8 KRTMTLVVLSL
+8 RRTMSLVVLSL
-19 LASAILATIAFIV
+19 LASAIIATIAFIV
-32 AGRTATLELEVD
+32 AGRSSTLQMEVETSIAQDLRYNEIFAANPELFN
-44 SAIKQDEEFKN
+44 SADFRR
-55 ILEENPDYFG
+55 Y
-65 SVDTRLFFFET
+65 FFES
-76 SYATGHDYYLLNAD
+76 SYATGHDYYLVNAK
-90 GKAVNYTR
+90 GEVVNC
-98 IEKRNLSAQDTSNIS
+98 TS
-113 SVLRSLNYRD
+113 LEHR
-123 KNGLGYSIIDRDGM
+123 
-137 GNAVID
+137 
-143 REDMGYVVVDNMKIN
+143 NMKAGTTAEVFSQL
-158 SMIIVDRFT
+158 SMFNYEDLNGMSFYIQELSLTEQILVCRIT
-167 VTIDGNPYDLYSLSY
+167 VTIEGNPFYLYSLSSLDKY
-182 LEGYS
+182 DGLI
-187 DLVGKYLNIL
+187 GKYLNIL
-197 LLSTLMAAAAML
+197 SLATLMAACAML

-217 RMVLPLQEINEIAMQ
+217 RMVLPLQKINEVAME
-232 YGKGDF
+232 YGKGNF
-238 SARADESHKGEIG
+238 SIRADESHKGEIG

-268 NDLTAERNQLQDIF
+268 SELTAERNQLQDIF
-282 DVISDGIVVVDKN
+282 DVISDGIVVVNSKS
-295 AVPVTTNKAIHKLFE
+295 VPVTTNKAIHQIFD
-310 RADKN
+310 RAEKN
-315 NLFTERLQLIPFDD
+315 NMFTERLQLIPFDD
-329 VWKDFEDCIATG
+329 VWTDFEDCIASG
-341 ETKTRQIDNRDYA
+341 ETKTRQIDTRDYA
-354 YQCTIIPKYD
+354 YQCTIIPKFD
-364 SSDNSTIIGA
+364 STDPTKVVGA

-467 PNDLINSIEIRFKP
+467 VNTLISNIEIRFKP
-481 IMKEAGIRFS
+481 IMKEAGIKFS

-499 PTVMGNPDR
+499 PTVNGNPDR

-521 KYTPAGKS
+521 KYTPNGKS
-529 ITILTDYIETEK
+529 ITIVTDYIEEEK

-547 ADTGQG
+547 VDTGQG

-606 TFTFTLTKAEVPD
+606 TFTFTLSKAEVPD

>member
-1 MFQSTLL
+1 
-8 KRTMTLVVLSL
+8 MTLVVLSL
-19 LASAILATIAFIV
+19 LASAILATIAFLI
-32 AGRTATLELEVD
+32 AGKSATIAMEKEKSLT
-44 SAIKQDEEFKN
+44 QDIAFKN
-55 ILEENPDYFG
+55 IFSENPDYFE
-65 SVDTRLFFFET
+65 DTDLRLFFFNS
-76 SYATGHDYYLLNAD
+76 SYATGHDYYL
-90 GKAVNYTR
+90 VNSEGFIVNSTS
-98 IEKRNLSAQDTSNIS
+98 IENRNIALKDTSDLVPLLNSLEYTMWNGIECYSFEYLNFDNTIIIS
-113 SVLRSLNYRD
+113 
-123 KNGLGYSIIDRDGM
+123 
-137 GNAVID
+137 
-143 REDMGYVVVDNMKIN
+143 
-158 SMIIVDRFT
+158 RFPIQ
-167 VTIDGNPYDLYSLSY
+167 IDGNSFYLYSLSY
-182 LEGYS
+182 QNGFN
-187 DLVGKYLNIL
+187 DLVIKYLNIL
-197 LLSTLMAAAAML
+197 LLSTLMAACAML
-209 VPAYAFVS
+209 VPAYAFVC
-217 RMVLPLQEINEIAMQ
+217 RMVLPIQKINEVAME
-232 YGKGDF
+232 YGKGNF
-238 SARADESHKGEIG
+238 SVRADETHKGEIG

-268 NDLTAERNQLQDIF
+268 SDLTAERNQLQDIF

-295 AVPVTTNKAIHKLFE
+295 SVPVTTNKAIHKLFE
-310 RADKN
+310 RAEKN
-315 NLFTERLQLIPFDD
+315 NMFTERLQLIPFDD
-329 VWKDFEDCIATG
+329 VWTDFEDCIASG

-364 SSDNSTIIGA
+364 SSDSTNIIGA

-456 RTLAFKMFPFN
+456 RTLAFKTFPFN
-467 PNDLINSIEIRFKP
+467 LNNLISSIEIRFKP
-481 IMKEAGIRFS
+481 IMKEAGIKFS
-491 VQNNYGVL
+491 VQNNYGEL

-619 VWD
+619 AWD

>member
-8 KRTMTLVVLSL
+8 KRTMSLVVLSL
-19 LASAILATIAFIV
+19 LASAIIATIAFVV
-32 AGRTATLELEVD
+32 AGKTSTLQLEVD
-44 SAIKQDEEFKN
+44 NSLAQDSRYNEIFTANPELFESADFRN
-55 ILEENPDYFG
+55 YFFA
-65 SVDTRLFFFET
+65 S
-76 SYATGHDYYLLNAD
+76 SYATGHDYYL
-90 GKAVNYTR
+90 VNMNGDVVMCTST
-98 IEKRNLSAQDTSNIS
+98 EHRNMKSNITYEIFTQINQF
-113 SVLRSLNYRD
+113 NYED
-123 KNGLGYSIIDRDGM
+123 INGM
-137 GNAVID
+137 GFYIKELGLD
-143 REDMGYVVVDNMKIN
+143 GEILICRIP
-158 SMIIVDRFT
+158 I
-167 VTIDGNPYDLYSLSY
+167 TIAENNYYLFSLSNMDEY
-182 LEGYS
+182 DGLIS
-187 DLVGKYLNIL
+187 KYLNIL
-197 LLSTLMAAAAML
+197 SLSTLMAACAML

-217 RMVLPLQEINEIAMQ
+217 RMVLPLQKINEVAME
-232 YGKGDF
+232 YGKGNF
-238 SARADESHKGEIG
+238 SIRADESHKGEIG

-268 NDLTAERNQLQDIF
+268 SDLTAERNQLQDIF
-282 DVISDGIVVVDKN
+282 DVISDGIVVVNSKS
-295 AVPVTTNKAIHKLFE
+295 VPVTTNKAIHQIFE
-310 RADKN
+310 RAEKN
-315 NLFTERLQLIPFDD
+315 NMFTERLQLIPFDD
-329 VWKDFEDCIATG
+329 VWTDFEDCIATG
-341 ETKTRQIDNRDYA
+341 ETKTRQIDTRDYA

-364 SSDNSTIIGA
+364 STDPTKVVGA

-467 PNDLINSIEIRFKP
+467 INTLISNIEIRFKP
-481 IMKEAGIRFS
+481 IMKEAGIKFS
-491 VQNNYGVL
+491 VQNNFGEL

-521 KYTPAGKS
+521 KYTPSGKS
-529 ITILTDYIETEK
+529 ITIATDYIETEK

-547 ADTGQG
+547 VDTGQG

-606 TFTFTLTKAEVPD
+606 TFTFTLSKAEVPD

>member
-19 LASAILATIAFIV
+19 LASALLATIAFIV
-32 AGRTATLELEVD
+32 AGRSATLSLGIEKSMTQDIRFKEIFTSHPEYFEDVD
-44 SAIKQDEEFKN
+44 F
-55 ILEENPDYFG
+55 
-65 SVDTRLFFFET
+65 RLFFFDS
-76 SYATGHDYYLLNAD
+76 SYATGHDYYL
-90 GKAVNYTR
+90 VNQEGYIINSTS
-98 IEKRNLSAQDTSNIS
+98 IEHRSISAQDTSRIVPILNALEYDDIGGVGCYIIENFNIENVIIIS
-113 SVLRSLNYRD
+113 RIPLTIND
-123 KNGLGYSIIDRDGM
+123 K
-137 GNAVID
+137 
-143 REDMGYVVVDNMKIN
+143 
-158 SMIIVDRFT
+158 
-167 VTIDGNPYDLYSLSY
+167 PYDLYSLSY
-182 LEGYS
+182 LNGYN
-187 DLVGKYLNIL
+187 DLIVKYLNIL
-197 LLSTLMAAAAML
+197 LLSTLMAACAML

-217 RMVLPLQEINEIAMQ
+217 RMVLPLQKINEVAME
-232 YGKGDF
+232 YGKGNF
-238 SARADESHKGEIG
+238 SIRADESHKGEIG

-268 NDLTAERNQLQDIF
+268 SDLTAERNQLQDIF

-295 AVPVTTNKAIHKLFE
+295 SVPVTTNKAIHKLFE
-310 RADKN
+310 RAEKN
-315 NLFTERLQLIPFDD
+315 NMFTERLQLIPFDD
-329 VWKDFEDCIATG
+329 VWNDFEDCIATG

-364 SSDNSTIIGA
+364 SSDSTQVIGA

-424 SDRQRYY
+424 ADRQRYY

-456 RTLAFKMFPFN
+456 RTLAFKTFPFN
-467 PNDLINSIEIRFKP
+467 LNTLISSIEIRFKP
-481 IMKEAGIRFS
+481 IMKDAGIKFS
-491 VQNNYGVL
+491 VQNNYGEL

-619 VWD
+619 AWD

>member
-8 KRTMTLVVLSL
+8 KRTMTLVVVSL
-19 LASAILATIAFIV
+19 LASALLATIAFIV
-32 AGRTATLELEVD
+32 AGRSATLSLEVD
-44 SAIKQDEEFKN
+44 NAISQEMRYKEILTANPEFF
-55 ILEENPDYFG
+55 EN
-65 SVDTRLFFFET
+65 VDFRLFFFES
-76 SYATGHDYYLLNAD
+76 SYASGHDYYLINMNGDILNS
-90 GKAVNYTR
+90 TS
-98 IEKRNLSAQDTSNIS
+98 IEHRSVSIKDTRNLVPALN
-113 SVLRSLNYRD
+113 SLKFQEVD
-123 KNGLGYSIIDRDGM
+123 GLSYIIDTEG
-137 GNAVID
+137 
-143 REDMGYVVVDNMKIN
+143 IN
-158 SMIIVDRFT
+158 DLILITRFP
-167 VTIDGNPYDLYSLSY
+167 VTINGNLYYLYSLSY
-182 LEGYS
+182 LNGYS
-187 DLVGKYLNIL
+187 SLIIKYLNIL
-197 LLSTLMAAAAML
+197 LLSTLMAAGLML

-217 RMVLPLQEINEIAMQ
+217 RMILPIQEINEVAME
-232 YGKGDF
+232 YGKGNF
-238 SARADESHKGEIG
+238 EVRADESHKGEIG

-268 NDLTAERNQLQDIF
+268 SDLTAERNQLQDIF
-282 DVISDGIVVVDKN
+282 DVISDGIVVVDNN
-295 AVPVTTNKAIHKLFE
+295 AVPVTTNKAIHNLFE
-310 RADKN
+310 RAEKN
-315 NLFTERLQLIPFDD
+315 NMFTERLQLIPFDD
-329 VWKDFEDCIATG
+329 VWTDFEECIATG
-341 ETKTRQIDNRDYA
+341 ETKTRRIDNRDYA

-364 SSDNSTIIGA
+364 STDNNTIIGA

-424 SDRQRYY
+424 EDRQRYY

-456 RTLAFKMFPFN
+456 RTLAFKTFPFN
-467 PNDLINSIEIRFKP
+467 LNTLLSNMEIRFKP
-481 IMKEAGIRFS
+481 IMKDAGIKFS
-491 VQNNYGVL
+491 VQNNYGEL
-499 PTVMGNPDR
+499 PTVVGNPDR

-521 KYTPAGKS
+521 KYTPAGKT
-529 ITILTDYIETEK
+529 ITISTDYIEAEK
-541 KVYISV
+541 KVYVSV
-547 ADTGQG
+547 ADTGLG

>member
-8 KRTMTLVVLSL
+8 KRTMMLVVVSL
-19 LASAILATIAFIV
+19 LASAILATIAFLV
-32 AGRTATLELEVD
+32 AGRSATITVELDRALEQD
-44 SAIKQDEEFKN
+44 IKYQDLFARK
-55 ILEENPDYFG
+55 PDYFDN
-65 SVDTRLFFFET
+65 VDFRIFFFDS
-76 SYATGHDYYLLNAD
+76 SYTTGHDYYLVNTNGDIVNATD
-90 GKAVNYTR
+90 IENRNIAV
-98 IEKRNLSAQDTSNIS
+98 KDTS
-113 SVLRSLNYRD
+113 SLVPLLDSLAYD
-123 KNGLGYSIIDRDGM
+123 DLNGLEYYVANLNIYDMILITRLQIIIG
-137 GNAVID
+137 GNT
-143 REDMGYVVVDNMKIN
+143 Y
-158 SMIIVDRFT
+158 
-167 VTIDGNPYDLYSLSY
+167 YLYSLSY
-182 LEGYS
+182 LNGYS
-187 DLVGKYLNIL
+187 DTIVKYLNIL
-197 LLSTLMAAAAML
+197 LLSTLMAACAML

-217 RMVLPLQEINEIAMQ
+217 RMVLPLQKINEVAME
-232 YGKGDF
+232 YGKGNF
-238 SARADESHKGEIG
+238 SVRADESHKGEIG

-268 NDLTAERNQLQDIF
+268 SDLTSERNQLQDIF
-282 DVISDGIVVVDKN
+282 DVISDGIVVVDKDSL
-295 AVPVTTNKAIHKLFE
+295 PVTTNKAIHKLFE
-310 RADKN
+310 RAEKN
-315 NLFTERLQLIPFDD
+315 NMFTERLQLIPFDD
-329 VWKDFEDCIATG
+329 VWTDFEDCISTG
-341 ETKTRQIDNRDYA
+341 ETKTRQINSRDYA

-364 SSDNSTIIGA
+364 STDNTKVIGA

-456 RTLAFKMFPFN
+456 RTLAFKTFPFN
-467 PNDLINSIEIRFKP
+467 LNTLISNIEIRFKP
-481 IMKEAGIRFS
+481 IMKESGIRFS
-491 VQNNYGVL
+491 VQNNYGEL
-499 PTVMGNPDR
+499 PTVVGNPDR

-541 KVYISV
+541 KVYVSV